1 MPNFICTQHKQRVV
15 IVTLLYSKAS
25 LLQGLP
31 HDCAH
36 QQPITT
42 RCSKLRFR
50 LLYDQ
55 LGMRCSRD
63 QHHCHVTELDQ
74 SD

>member
-36 QQPITT
+36 QQPITM
-42 RCSKLRFR
+42 RCSKLRC
-50 LLYDQ
+50 L
-55 LGMRCSRD
+55 
-63 QHHCHVTELDQ
+63 TEI
-74 SD
+74 